1 MTKAISELSSWN
13 AICLDT
19 HPPEDSRI
27 GRYLQHMLES
37 GMETFRLNFNFYS
50 PEASGSPV
58 SMRGEKCARIDLF
71 DQFNAHEGI
80 LKRICNTRY
89 LLGSALVRLAEGELI
104 NLGLDARRSTVIH
117 CHDPILLPLAAN
129 LAKAHR
135 SWRLVYDRHELY
147 EDSHTDSGVNVAT
160 ALEKIARK
168 HISGVVVVSDEH
180 IDVTRRRFPGAEVVS
195 VPNYPS
201 IKDYDE
207 NIIEDKINS
216 LDDDTKAVIS
226 YIGSLDNSFDRDIDL
241 MLRIGAEAAAS
252 GKARFLI
259 GGRANDA
266 GIEQRMRDLSR
277 KFPDDFSFQGYVP
290 RKRTVELTA
299 ASHIGLYLMKPETC
313 YWVKCSPNKV
323 FEYLICGT
331 VPVIR
336 ADVDR
341 ADEISQSALLFDRN
355 AGADE
360 IVDEVMSLISDR
372 ERLRSM
378 MRRAREQSRNFTFES
393 VAGRYTEIYR
403 AVMKGAKE

>member
-1 MTKAISELSSWN
+1 MKQSMLINAWN

-19 HPPEDSRI
+19 HPSEDSRI
-27 GRYLQHMLES
+27 GRYLQHMLER
-37 GMETFRLNFNFYS
+37 GIETFRLNFNFYS

-58 SMRGEKCARIDLF
+58 SMRGEKSARIDLF
-71 DQFNAHEGI
+71 DQFNAHDGI
-80 LKRICNTRY
+80 LKRVCNTRY
-89 LLGSALVRLAEGELI
+89 LLGSALVHLAEEELV
-104 NLGLDARRSTVIH
+104 NLGLDARRPTVIH

-129 LAKAHR
+129 LAKAHGN
-135 SWRLVYDRHELY
+135 WRLVYDRHEIY

-160 ALEKIARK
+160 ALERISRRY
-168 HISGVVVVSDEH
+168 ISGVVVVSDYHVEDTK
-180 IDVTRRRFPGAEVVS
+180 IRFPGSVVVS

-201 IKDYDE
+201 VIDYNHDFINE
-207 NIIEDKINS
+207 KINS
-216 LDDDTKAVIS
+216 LKEDTKLIIS
-226 YIGSLDNSFDRDIDL
+226 YIGSLDNRFDRDVDL
-241 MLRIGAEAAAS
+241 MLRIGVEAMNLRKAA
-252 GKARFLI
+252 FLI
-259 GGRANDA
+259 GGHVSDLNLEKKLND
-266 GIEQRMRDLSR
+266 ITHR
-277 KFPDDFSFQGYVP
+277 FSDSFRFLGYVP
-290 RKRTVELTA
+290 HKKTIEFTA
-299 ASHIGLYLMKPETC
+299 RSHVGLLFVKPDTR
-313 YWVKCSPNKV
+313 YWVKTSPNKV

-378 MRRAREQSRNFTFES
+378 MRSARDQSKDFTFES

-403 AVMKGAKE
+403 AVMNGAKE